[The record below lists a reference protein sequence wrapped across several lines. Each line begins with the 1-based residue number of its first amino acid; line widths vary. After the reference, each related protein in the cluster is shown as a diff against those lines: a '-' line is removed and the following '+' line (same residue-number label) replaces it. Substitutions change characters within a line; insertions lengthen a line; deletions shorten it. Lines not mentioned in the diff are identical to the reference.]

1 MTRTRYIAAALGALT
16 LALAG
21 VWLLRSAEAN
31 DGGTFRFAE
40 VTRGDIESSITSTGT
55 LQPVTTVQVGTQVS
69 GKVTDLYADFN
80 DRVSKGQ
87 LIARID
93 ATLQRQ
99 AVREAEANLARAGA
113 DLDRAQREFDRNERL
128 YEQQVLTE
136 SEFNA
141 SEYNLAAS
149 RASLTSAQVSLERA
163 QQNLAYTEIY
173 SPIDGIVVERNVE
186 PGQTVAASM
195 SAPQLFLIAA
205 DLAQMEILASVDES
219 DIGKVQEG
227 QVVRFTVQAYP
238 DATFEGVVDK
248 VRLQSATM
256 ENVVN
261 YTAVVSVANPEG
273 MLLPGMTASVDF
285 IVESVHDALQVAN
298 AALRYQPPAD
308 VLEKAGLSA
317 NQRGKNEQAR
327 LWIRGEDGSIV
338 PIEVRAGISDG
349 ISTAIESDDPRLRES
364 VQAISGASQ
373 AASTSSA
380 VNPFQQA
387 SGGGRPGG
395 F

>member
-16 LALAG
+16 LALGG

-55 LQPVTTVQVGTQVS
+55 LQPVTSVQVGTQVS

-113 DLDRAQREFDRNERL
+113 DLDRAEREFDRNERL

-149 RASLTSAQVSLERA
+149 RASLTSAEVSLERA

-219 DIGKVQEG
+219 DIGKVQDG
-227 QVVRFTVQAYP
+227 QVVRFSVQAYP

-285 IVESVHDALQVAN
+285 IVESVRDALQVAN

-308 VLEKAGLSA
+308 VLEKAGVSA
-317 NQRGKNEQAR
+317 NQRGRSDQAR
-327 LWIRGEDGSIV
+327 LWIREEDGSIV

-373 AASTSSA
+373 AASTESA
-380 VNPFQQA
+380 VNPFQQT

>member
-1 MTRTRYIAAALGALT
+1 MTKTRYIAAALGALT
-16 LALAG
+16 LALGG

-55 LQPVTTVQVGTQVS
+55 VQPVTSVQVGTQVS

-113 DLDRAQREFDRNERL
+113 DLDRAEREFDRNERL

-149 RASLTSAQVSLERA
+149 RANLTSAEVSLERA

-173 SPIDGIVVERNVE
+173 SPIDGIIVERNVE

-285 IVESVHDALQVAN
+285 IVESVYDALQVSN

-308 VLEKAGLSA
+308 VLEEAGVSA

-327 LWIRGEDGSIV
+327 LWIRGEDGSIA

-387 SGGGRPGG
+387 GGGGRPGG

>member
-16 LALAG
+16 LALGG

-31 DGGTFRFAE
+31 DGGTFRFVE

-55 LQPVTTVQVGTQVS
+55 LQPVTSVQVGTQVS

-80 DRVSKGQ
+80 DRVSKGK

-113 DLDRAQREFDRNERL
+113 DLDRAEREFDRNERL

-248 VRLQSATM
+248 VRLQSATT

-285 IVESVHDALQVAN
+285 IVESVQDVLQVAN

-308 VLEKAGLSA
+308 VLEKAGVSA
-317 NQRGKNEQAR
+317 NQRGKSEQGR